1 MGENMSDLQV
11 VSSFERFVFVVTRLL
26 VALTAL
32 GAVIGIALC
41 ALFLI
46 GKFDKPTSVSYEEVK
61 QSLSN
66 QPSSETP
73 SIEKKSGEAAPVYNL
88 PASLKPY
95 LSENNRRTFDGWM
108 RSIDSEDK
116 RAEFLS
122 ELSAVV
128 KAAETD
134 GKDITEVIN
143 KYKELK
149 FQKLSLSPFDKY
161 QTLAAKAGVTAM
173 LFGLVFL
180 LVILAL
186 ALVLMAIERH
196 SRRITERLNTL
207 QEGAGK
213 IEVNTRA
220 AALAL
225 RPKPPQPGPRA
236 A

>member
-1 MGENMSDLQV
+1 MSDLQV